1 MVVYVL
7 DINGNPLYPT
17 KRFGKVRRLLNSEK
31 AKVAK
36 KDPFTIQLTY
46 TPETD
51 VRPNRLEANPMNIV
65 VSNSNIKPM
74 DVVTNY
80 EKRSLEKINN
90 TDLKEIENST
100 VYFDTDLVTENVY
113 NTIVKRLI
121 DSDIDVRFY
130 TNKPSYIREDV
141 VMNNRIHNI
150 TLPIFSLG
158 NNITCGYDCDR
169 TDSDD
174 FFSLS
179 GVISV
184 SGNYRDKVVSGIE
197 SQLIKNDCHVD
208 RVDCN
213 DMNEKRVVDLIR
225 SYHYEMNS
233 RFKTMEYEYVNNSS
247 KLKNPPIPKIL
258 ILDNVDKS
266 VSLCI
271 DDDSLD
277 HLQLLSNLCR
287 SANIMVIITSETY
300 RLRFLPIS
308 ISSNISTRIITAEP
322 SISNIGSVINDDDRD
337 AEVNTII
344 PKDIDIKI
352 SDTQAIFKNRDS
364 IRIFDVRDV

>member
-17 KRFGKVRRLLNSEK
+17 THFGKVRRLLNSKK

-51 VRPNRLEANPMNIV
+51 IRPNRLEDNLMNIV

-74 DVVTNY
+74 DIVTNY
-80 EKRSLEKINN
+80 EKKSLEKINN
-90 TDLKEIENST
+90 IDLKEIENSI
-100 VYFDTDLVTENVY
+100 VYFDTDLVTEDVY

-121 DSDIDVRFY
+121 DGDIDVRFY
-130 TNKPSYIREDV
+130 ANKPSYIKEDV
-141 VMNNRIHNI
+141 VINNRIHNI
-150 TLPIFSLG
+150 VLPIFALG
-158 NNITCGYDCDR
+158 NDITCGYDCTR

-184 SGNYRDKVVSGIE
+184 SGNYRDKVVNSIE

-208 RVDCN
+208 RVDCS
-213 DMNEKRVVDLIR
+213 DIDEEHVIDLLK
-225 SYHYEMNS
+225 SYHDEMNS
-233 RFKTMEYEYVNNSS
+233 RFKNMERECVNNSA
-247 KLKNPPIPKIL
+247 KLKDPPIPNIL
-258 ILDNVDKS
+258 IMDNIDKA
-266 VSLCI
+266 VLLTI
-271 DDDSLD
+271 NDDFLH
-277 HLQLLSNLCR
+277 HLKLLSNLCR
-287 SANIMVIITSETY
+287 AANIMIIVTSETY
-300 RLRFLPIS
+300 RLRCLPLDICN
-308 ISSNISTRIITAEP
+308 NIFTRIMTIEP
-322 SISNIGSVINDDDRD
+322 SMGNIESIINDADCDAGANHIMLSDIDVKISN
-337 AEVNTII
+337 
-344 PKDIDIKI
+344 
-352 SDTQAIFKNRDS
+352 TQAIFKNRDS